1 MVRHLDGL
9 QFMELGAR
17 LERLGPHF
25 DASKPLNN
33 PRKELFLQRLVYGD
47 PPKHPYPMNQTRAFI
62 AAGFSPHGAR
72 QNASRLMKRDDIR
85 ARYEHLMGQKAPV
98 LDMKEVVTAGLLET
112 VDVSK
117 IRRTPTTMLRALRNL
132 SRLHGFRV

>member
-1 MVRHLDGL
+1 
-9 QFMELGAR
+9 
-17 LERLGPHF
+17 
-25 DASKPLNN
+25 
-33 PRKELFLQRLVYGD
+33 
-47 PPKHPYPMNQTRAFI
+47 MNQTRAFI
-62 AAGFSPHGAR
+62 DAGFSPHGAR

-98 LDMKEVVTAGLLET
+98 LDMKQVATAGLLET

-132 SRLHGFRV
+132 SRLHGFRVWSVCLVDLTAEYGVANSYAGTKA